1 MEGVQMKDSSN
12 RLPAEESK
20 RVLIREVNPK
30 SKIRRP
36 QSHQCLAAAFIALL
50 AGCVQPVR
58 QTPPSNEQQAFRTE
72 AIQELRRAAM
82 CDDPVLRMQA
92 LEAFQDVAAKEGSP
106 CIIDNIDNGYAG
118 VSFAALMSVGETRIP
133 APIEKVRTLSEDND
147 ANVRIAALFAM
158 HRLGQRGRTKELADY
173 LLHNPDARVRAN
185 AALAIGRLND
195 ESSIRLLH
203 QALAHEKKDA
213 VKMQI
218 LEALAML
225 GDSEGIERLKFSG
238 FSAFPDQASLA
249 LMCLANARTPDA
261 EELFRIRLSKA
272 DYPETRL
279 QAARGLGRLGYEDG
293 FDLSMAYLFFR
304 SPVNGRKN
312 DPPEQQ
318 ISRVRALAA
327 LALEAI
333 GNPQAIGALRK
344 AFDESGQSPYVRM
357 AIARAAIRLIDGP
370 PDDARARKV
379 RKPKSQPRK
388 IGDEPM
394 KITANPQADPGS

>member
-1 MEGVQMKDSSN
+1 MMETSN
-12 RLPAEESK
+12 RES
-20 RVLIREVNPK
+20 VGNSNREWRRDPQSAVRNPK
-30 SKIRRP
+30 
-36 QSHQCLAAAFIALL
+36 CLLCLL
-50 AGCVQPVR
+50 ALCLSPVWGCVQPAR
-58 QTPPSNEQQAFRTE
+58 QATPVNEQQTFRTE

-82 CDDPVLRMQA
+82 CDDAVLRMQA
-92 LEAFQDVAAKEGSP
+92 LEAFQDVAPKEGSP

-118 VSFAALMSVGETRIP
+118 VSFAALMSVGETKIP
-133 APIEKVRTLSEDND
+133 APMEKIRTLSEDND
-147 ANVRIAALFAM
+147 ANVRIAALYAM
-158 HRLGQRGRTKELADY
+158 HRLGQRGRTRELSDY
-173 LLHNPDARVRAN
+173 LLRNPDARVRAN

-218 LEALAML
+218 LEALAMM

-238 FSAFPDQASLA
+238 YSAFPDQASLA

-261 EELFRIRLSKA
+261 EELFRIRLSKN

-293 FDLSMAYLFFR
+293 LELSMACLFFR
-304 SPVNGRKN
+304 SPVSGRKN

-333 GNPQAIGALRK
+333 GNPQALGALRK
-344 AFDESGQSPYVRM
+344 AFDETGQSQYVRV
-357 AIARAAIRLIDGP
+357 AIARAAIRLIDGKSEAVKHP
-370 PDDARARKV
+370 KV
-379 RKPKSQPRK
+379 KRPKNQNRK
-388 IGDEPM
+388 IGDETM
-394 KITANPQADPGS
+394 KVTASPQADPGP